1 MLNFLQLQRLS
12 PTFRISSNKSPR
24 TKSHRAPKRA
34 TGITLPIVKMGLDWL
49 DHLFCWNETPM
60 PPLSRESNPSTSASA
75 PPGSGP
81 GTGRLHLLSAA
92 ALGPGIGPSD
102 AVSGTEADAAYPC
115 RDLSVIWRGTWDRH
129 IWTPAAIARLAGS
142 LLLLTLCSWAGIVL
156 SHQSEGVATI
166 WLPNGI
172 LFGLLITQP
181 RQRWL
186 GYFAIGLM
194 ADILA
199 DTLWGDPF
207 RLAAGVSVANS
218 IEVITSSLILTRWFG
233 APLDLAK
240 RRPLI
245 GFLLVAVV
253 GAAALT
259 SALGASWTLL
269 FVPAGPWW
277 QMFRTWYLGDM
288 LGMALLAPLV
298 FMLQRRG
305 FFNILHRSQLRQ
317 TLLVLMVPVIATFLV
332 FTHSQDPLLFFL
344 FPAMLLVVFRLG
356 FSGTVLT
363 IFMMAFISIALTAK
377 GHGPLMLIPGEHMM
391 LHRIV
396 VAQIFLT
403 VAIFTTFPVAAL
415 LEEREALQVSL
426 AASEARHRS
435 LANADDLTGLCNR
448 RSFNLQL
455 EQEWRNAMET
465 GTSIA
470 LLLLDADLFKNY
482 NDVFGH
488 LGGDECLRCIATAI
502 HQTVEREKAVTAR
515 FGGEE
520 FAVIL
525 PGQGVEHARHIA
537 ENIRAAILTMGLP
550 HPNTAERVQTISA
563 GVAARVPRP
572 GEPVMEL
579 VTIADRA
586 LYRAKDLGRNR
597 VVVA

>member
-1 MLNFLQLQRLS
+1 
-12 PTFRISSNKSPR
+12 
-24 TKSHRAPKRA
+24 
-34 TGITLPIVKMGLDWL
+34 
-49 DHLFCWNETPM
+49 M
-60 PPLSRESNPSTSASA
+60 PPLSTGPNPSTSVSSPSRSNPA
-75 PPGSGP
+75 P
-81 GTGRLHLLSAA
+81 GRLHLVPEVLPDHE
-92 ALGPGIGPSD
+92 GV
-102 AVSGTEADAAYPC
+102 AVSPC
-115 RDLSVIWRGTWDRH
+115 PDISIIWRGAWSRQN
-129 IWTPAAIARLAGS
+129 WPPAAIARLLGS
-142 LLLLTLCSWAGIVL
+142 LALLTLCSWAGIVL

-186 GYFAIGLM
+186 AYFVAGLT

-207 RLAAGVSVANS
+207 HLAVGVSLANS
-218 IEVITSSLILTRWFG
+218 VEVITSSLILTRWFG
-233 APLDLAK
+233 APLNLAR

-245 GFLLVAVV
+245 GFLLVSVV

-259 SALGASWTLL
+259 SALGATWTILWI
-269 FVPAGPWW
+269 PEAGPWW

-298 FMLQRRG
+298 FMLQRPG
-305 FFNILHRSQLRQ
+305 FFSILHRDQLPH
-317 TLLVLMVPVIATFLV
+317 TLLVLLVPVIATVLV
-332 FTHSQDPLLFFL
+332 FTDAQDPLIFFL

-356 FSGTVLT
+356 FSGTVLS
-363 IFMMAFISIALTAK
+363 IFVMAFISIALTAK

-415 LEEREALQVSL
+415 LEEREALQLSL
-426 AASEARHRS
+426 AASEARHRQ
-435 LANADDLTGLCNR
+435 LANADDLTGLYNR
-448 RSFNLQL
+448 RAFNLQL
-455 EQEWRNAMET
+455 EQKWQQAIET
-465 GTSIA
+465 NTSIA
-470 LLLLDADLFKNY
+470 LLLLDADLFKKY
-482 NDVFGH
+482 NDVYGH
-488 LGGDECLRCIATAI
+488 LGGDECLRCIAAAI
-502 HQTVEREKAVTAR
+502 LQAVELENAITAR

-525 PGQGVEHARHIA
+525 PGQGIEHARQVA
-537 ENIRAAILTMGLP
+537 ETIRATVFTMGLP
-550 HPNTAERVQTISA
+550 HPDTSEGVQTISL
-563 GVAARVPRP
+563 GVATLVPRP
-572 GEPVMEL
+572 GEHVTEL
-579 VTIADRA
+579 VSIADRA